1 MKHTRPLS
9 LCKTYYLHIFCLI
22 VVFLCTGSGCANNAT
37 ATKPPDMTLKPKVM
51 QDEHVKSIPS
61 EIIVENQHLV
71 DNTIHIRVASSPK
84 DGWLV
89 IYQSINNTPG
99 TILNHAHISKGT
111 QHNISIKVRGV
122 EPGDTLF
129 ARIHTDTKKIGRFEF
144 PPHDEPL
151 EDMTAVP
158 FVMTQE
164 KEIEKN
170 ITTSTAIPTRNI

>member
-9 LCKTYYLHIFCLI
+9 LYKTRYMQIFCLI
-22 VVFLCTGSGCANNAT
+22 VIFLCSGSGCTNNAA
-37 ATKPPDMTLKPKVM
+37 ATKPPNIILKPKVT
-51 QDEHVKSIPS
+51 QDESVKSISP
-61 EIIVENQHLV
+61 EIIVKNQHLV
-71 DNTIHIRVASSPK
+71 NDTINVVKVNSPE

-99 TILNHAHISKGT
+99 TILNHVHISKGT
-111 QHNISIKVRGV
+111 QHNISLKVRGV
-122 EPGDTLF
+122 DPGDILF

-170 ITTSTAIPTRNI
+170 ITTSTAITTRNI

>member
-1 MKHTRPLS
+1 
-9 LCKTYYLHIFCLI
+9 
-22 VVFLCTGSGCANNAT
+22 
-37 ATKPPDMTLKPKVM
+37 M
-51 QDEHVKSIPS
+51 QDEHAKSIPS

-71 DNTIHIRVASSPK
+71 DNTIHIRAVSSPE

-99 TILNHAHISKGT
+99 TILTHEHISKGT

-144 PPHDEPL
+144 PLHDKPL
-151 EDMTAVP
+151 EDLVAIP
-158 FVMTQE
+158 FAILQE
-164 KEIEKN
+164 EGEKN
-170 ITTSTAIPTRNI
+170 ITTSTAITTHNIIL